1 MSSIFGK
8 YSFYVLSLPMKQILY
23 TIILFAFIT
32 AQDDRSTVFSTG
44 NPPELGVGWDITC
57 SEFIEEEMGDINQD
71 ESIDVLDVVTIVN
84 FILGNSSPDDSESL
98 LSDINEDTNI
108 DVLDVIILVNL
119 ILNGTDSN
127 CATGLSAA
135 VKFTTYSEYTFE
147 AFSLIFQTEELEGEG
162 LFEINLHQDTLNS
175 PGEILGSW
183 ELSVDEN
190 IAREYYI
197 FTGDTDCI
205 LLEAYASYWLSVHPK
220 NNQDQALWLFS
231 EDDYTYTSSNDMG
244 SNWLDPLDDQVG
256 CTKIFGEQI
265 YESNDTEPSLDTVY
279 DWSLEDINPNSEY
292 YYPEYEEEIGPETF
306 IQNQH
311 VSVYYFGKAG

>member
-1 MSSIFGK
+1 MISKFDK
-8 YSFYVLSLPMKQILY
+8 YSLNVLSLPMKHILC
-23 TIILFAFIT
+23 TIVFCAFVS

-44 NPPELGVGWDITC
+44 NPPALGVGWNITC
-57 SEFIEEEMGDINQD
+57 TEFFDQDIGDINED
-71 ESIDVLDVVTIVN
+71 ESLDVLDVVTIVS
-84 FILGNSSPDDSESL
+84 FILGNSSPTEAEIL
-98 LSDINEDTNI
+98 ASDINEDASI

-119 ILNGTDSN
+119 ILNGAESE
-127 CATGLSAA
+127 CVAGLSAA

-162 LFEINLHQDTLNS
+162 LFEISLHHDTFNS

-183 ELSVDEN
+183 ELAVDEN
-190 IAREYYI
+190 IAREYYV

-205 LLEAYASYWLSVHPK
+205 LLEPFASYWLSVHPK

-231 EDDYTYTSSNDMG
+231 EDEYTYTSSNDMG
-244 SNWLDPLDDQVG
+244 DNWSDPLVEPVG

-279 DWSLEDINPNSEY
+279 DWALEDINPNSEY
-292 YYPEYEEEIGPETF
+292 YYPDYGEKIGPGTF
-306 IQNQH
+306 IDNQH